1 VKISVYGINISVYF
15 APSMKQETLPGRQK
29 LKREE
34 RMTVADFAKV
44 LGCTRK
50 HLGNVLAGRDD
61 ASKKLAINLGKRTKS
76 QPAVW
81 VFGTATERSPFVQI
95 IKAMR

>member
-1 VKISVYGINISVYF
+1 
-15 APSMKQETLPGRQK
+15 MKQETLPGRQK
-29 LKREE
+29 LKKEKG
-34 RMTVADFAKV
+34 MTVADFSKI
-44 LGCTRK
+44 LGCSRK

-81 VFGTATERSPFVQI
+81 VFGTAAERRPFVQI
-95 IKAMR
+95 IRAMR